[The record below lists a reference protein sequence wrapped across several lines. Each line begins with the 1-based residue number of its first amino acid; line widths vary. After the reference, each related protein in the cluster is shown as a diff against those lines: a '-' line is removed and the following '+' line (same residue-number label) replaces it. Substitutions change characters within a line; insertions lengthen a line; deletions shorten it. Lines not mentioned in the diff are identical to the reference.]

1 MALSRRRTSGEE
13 AVHTLAATLKRAV
26 KPALQSKLRHSQGV
40 MDRWLRYA
48 NKPKADDLVRATA
61 KRRTE
66 DFFALLERAVD
77 HSKYD
82 ALDRAIRDGGRRE

>member
-1 MALSRRRTSGEE
+1 M
-13 AVHTLAATLKRAV
+13 VNTLAAASKRAV
-26 KPALQSKLRHSQGV
+26 KPALQSKLRHSQGA

-48 NKPKADDLVRATA
+48 NKPNADYLVRASA

-66 DFFALLERAVD
+66 DFFALVERAVD

-82 ALDRAIRDGGRRE
+82 H

>member
-1 MALSRRRTSGEE
+1 
-13 AVHTLAATLKRAV
+13 
-26 KPALQSKLRHSQGV
+26 